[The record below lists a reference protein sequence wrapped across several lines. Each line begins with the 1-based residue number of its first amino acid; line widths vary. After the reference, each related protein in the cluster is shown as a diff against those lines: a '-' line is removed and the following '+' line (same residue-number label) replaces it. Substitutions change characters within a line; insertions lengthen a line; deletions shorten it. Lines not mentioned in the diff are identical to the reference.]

1 MPISQHHKSRGL
13 AIARRTAVRTWDDG
27 FIHAGNLAYLSMLAI
42 FPFFIL
48 GAVLFPLLGDS
59 VDQMEMISAVL
70 AATPPNVAAII
81 EPVARNTVQASSGL
95 LLWMGAAVGLW
106 TISGL
111 IESIRDVLRRAYDTT
126 PSSAFWLS
134 RLVSIGISLLAIML
148 MIGSLFAQVAIGTA
162 QQFIRN
168 WTPQLAD
175 TVSSLE
181 LSRAVPAISLAV
193 SLYLLFLTLTPS
205 EYRARAYPKW
215 PGALATSLWWF
226 AVTSALP
233 PIINRA
239 ITYDLI
245 YGSLAGIMVVLFFF
259 WLVGL
264 GLVMG
269 AELNASLAQVPGGKT
284 SDDKNTEEEHA
295 E

>member
-1 MPISQHHKSRGL
+1 MPISPHHTSRGL

-48 GAVLFPLLGDS
+48 GAVLFPLVGDS
-59 VDQMEMISAVL
+59 VDQMEMIDAVL
-70 AATPPNVAAII
+70 GATPPNVAAII
-81 EPVARNTVQASSGL
+81 EPVARNTMQASSGL

-111 IESIRDVLRRAYDTT
+111 IESIRDVLRRAYDTA
-126 PSSAFWLS
+126 PSTAYWLS
-134 RLVSIGISLLAIML
+134 RLLSIGISLLAIML

-162 QQFIRN
+162 QQFIGN
-168 WTPQLAD
+168 WAPQLAD
-175 TVSSLE
+175 TVSSLQ
-181 LSRAVPAISLAV
+181 LSRAVPAISLAI
-193 SLYLLFLTLTPS
+193 SLYLLFLMLTPGQ
-205 EYRARAYPKW
+205 YRARNYPKW

-269 AELNASLAQVPGGKT
+269 AELNASLAQIGE
-284 SDDKNTEEEHA
+284 DDKNTDEEHA
-295 E
+295 T

>member
-1 MPISQHHKSRGL
+1 MPVSPHHTSRFM
-13 AIARRTAVRTWDDG
+13 AVAQRTAIRTWDDG

-48 GAVLFPLLGDS
+48 AAALFPFLGDS
-59 VDQMEMISAVL
+59 LDQTAMIDAVL
-70 AATPPNVAAII
+70 GAMPPNVRAII
-81 EPVARNTVQASSGL
+81 EPVAQNTLQTSSGL
-95 LLWMGAAVGLW
+95 LLWMGVAVGLW

-111 IESIRDVLRRAYDTT
+111 IESIRDVLRRAYDTK
-126 PSSAFWLS
+126 SSTSYWQS
-134 RLVSIGISLLAIML
+134 RLFSVGLILIAVML
-148 MIGSLFAQVAIGTA
+148 MIASLFAQVAIGTA
-162 QQFIRN
+162 QQFVGE
-168 WTPQLAD
+168 WSPQLVD
-175 TVSSLE
+175 TFSELQ
-181 LSRAVPAISLAV
+181 LSRAVPAISLAG
-193 SLYLLFLTLTPS
+193 SLYLLFLTLTPGK
-205 EYRARAYPKW
+205 YRARAYPKW
-215 PGALATSLWWF
+215 PGVLATSLWWL

-233 PIINRA
+233 PIITRA

-269 AELNASLAQVPGGKT
+269 AELNASLAQVPEDET
-284 SDDKNTEEEHA
+284 NTNEEHA